1 LSDKAVAGQPRGGGY
16 ALKASKREASPEKRQ
31 PFQFHWTKA
40 LIKDE
45 FDGAG
50 V

>member
-1 LSDKAVAGQPRGGGY
+1 MRSL
-16 ALKASKREASPEKRQ
+16 LKASKLEASPEKRQ

-45 FDGAG
+45 LDEAE